1 MMEVIQ
7 YRSPD
12 KAQRLCAYNLTM
24 TGPPPSTPHIPG
36 YTIGRHLARGGMAE
50 VFVAEQIALQRP
62 VALKILRM
70 AEAGGADAVERF
82 EQETRLIAEL
92 SHPNIV
98 GIHDV
103 GHSSDGALYYAMPFL
118 PGGDLTARES
128 PRPLAEIRKL
138 LTCLLDALGYSHGKG
153 IVHRDIKPANVLFDE
168 HDTPQLAD
176 FGVAIRTLN
185 SERLTQVG
193 LTVGSTGYMSPE
205 QARGMPVDARS
216 DLYSVGVL
224 AYELLTGSLP
234 FRGTDA
240 FEVALAQWEQKV
252 PRLPSERA
260 QWQGFIDKALAR
272 EPAQRFQSAMEMA
285 AALARIPEAA
295 SRFTALPRTLAA
307 VLGGL
312 ALGLAVW
319 ALWPRTAITPAE
331 IAQLIA
337 DEQLLPP
344 ARPNAL
350 DSLIAAPAQPDFAL
364 LRVRLEDK
372 LRARLLAAISAR
384 RWSEA
389 ASRYSGWQDAS
400 ARLGSAPA
408 TRVAVANR
416 LDRAL
421 RAELDAAIAAYDRS
435 SAEPAL
441 ALFPLMEQPSPGLAG
456 RRALLLQI
464 PRRAEGI
471 VDADGPK
478 LGVVK
483 APTYTSKGIA
493 VSVVPVSAALYAR
506 YARAAGR
513 VPARCGGDAGAAAV
527 ARCVTYADARDFAR
541 WFSEQS
547 GQHYRLPSVAEWQA
561 AGSLGLVSEG
571 PGVRVWSR
579 DCKNVRTVYR
589 PNALRRGL
597 GKVREAFGGR
607 GAAAQVTQNCKGQLS
622 LGALG
627 SDSASTAHASSLR
640 SAEIGIGLVR
650 DIAALTRPAD

>member
-1 MMEVIQ
+1 
-7 YRSPD
+7 
-12 KAQRLCAYNLTM
+12 M
-24 TGPPPSTPHIPG
+24 TATPPSTPHVPG
-36 YTIGRHLARGGMAE
+36 YTINRHLARGGMAE

-118 PGGDLTARES
+118 PGGDLTARAS

-138 LTCLLDALGYSHGKG
+138 LVCLLDALGYAHGKG

-168 HDTPQLAD
+168 HGTPQLAD

-205 QARGMPVDARS
+205 QARGMQVDARS

-234 FRGTDA
+234 FRGVDA
-240 FEVALAQWEQKV
+240 FEVAIAQLEQKV
-252 PRLPSERA
+252 PRLPKDRA
-260 QWQGFIDKALAR
+260 HWQGFIDKALAR
-272 EPAQRFQSAMEMA
+272 APAQRFQNAMEMA
-285 AALARIPEAA
+285 AALDRIPDAA
-295 SRFTALPRTLAA
+295 PLIAGRTLAVAAA
-307 VLGGL
+307 VGVL
-312 ALGLAVW
+312 ALGLATW
-319 ALWPRTAITPAE
+319 ALWPKKAMTAADIG
-331 IAQLIA
+331 QLIA
-337 DEQLLPP
+337 AGQWLPP

-350 DSLIAAPAQPDFAL
+350 DGLVAAPKQADFDI

-372 LRARLLAAISAR
+372 LRTRLLAAISAR
-384 RWSEA
+384 RWSEVE
-389 ASRYSGWQDAS
+389 RHYPGWQDAS
-400 ARLGSAPA
+400 VRLGSTPA
-408 TRVAVANR
+408 TRVAVANS
-416 LDRAL
+416 LDGAL
-421 RAELDAAIAAYDRS
+421 RQEFDRAIAAYDRS

-441 ALFPLMEQPSPGLAG
+441 DLFKLIDQPSAGLAA
-456 RRALLLQI
+456 RRDLILRI
-464 PRRAEGI
+464 PDRAEGI

-483 APTYTSKGIA
+483 APTYSSKGLA
-493 VSVVPVSAALYAR
+493 VSVMPVSAALYAR
-506 YARAAGR
+506 YASAAGR
-513 VPARCGGDAGAAAV
+513 TPAACEGNAAAV
-527 ARCVTYADARDFAR
+527 ARCVTYDEARDFAR

-547 GQHYRLPSVAEWQA
+547 SQPYRLPSVAEWQS
-561 AGSLGLVSEG
+561 AGSQGLVNEG
-571 PGVRVWSR
+571 PAIRVWSR
-579 DCKNVRTVYR
+579 DCRNVRTVHR
-589 PNALRRGL
+589 PNAVRRGL
-597 GKVREAFGGR
+597 GKVREVFGGR
-607 GAAAQVTQNCKGQLS
+607 GAAVQVSQSCKGQLS
-622 LGALG
+622 LSALG
-627 SDSASTAHASSLR
+627 SDGASAAHSSGER